1 MDELWQRYRT
11 FWTPVLIGVGV
22 FLVGIIAVHILTKDP
37 EAQKRALLSDQSS
50 LRSMKR
56 PERGVAEQLR
66 KLAGDLDVQATS
78 WATRLDTSRSAGEE
92 LIEQAVDR
100 ALRAAVLRGA
110 SDAEA
115 RDAARLAARF
125 DDDEVAAERAA
136 RRFASLKDQN
146 IELLRSGDPNVAF
159 GRLLNEVWTA
169 LRVRANRADLEIADA
184 LGFDAV
190 ASVNRATLPG
200 RVLTLALVADLADL
214 AIRGGVNAF
223 DLIKVEPNIV
233 PGQPTDFVTE
243 WPITIS
249 MEGPYGAIARIVDRV
264 TEPQHAEAL
273 LGATLKQPGGRTGR
287 TPDGVV
293 RFEATIAAAVVR
305 PAVDLGLDRSEQ

>member
-22 FLVGIIAVHILTKDP
+22 FLVGIIAVHIVTKDP
-37 EAQKRALLSDQSS
+37 EVQKRLLTSDQRK
-50 LRSMKR
+50 LRDMKR
-56 PERGVAEQLR
+56 PERGVADELR
-66 KLAGDLDVQATS
+66 KLTTDLDAQATS
-78 WATRLDTSRSAGEE
+78 WATRLDSSRSGGQA
-92 LIEQAVDR
+92 LIEQATDR

-115 RDAARLAARF
+115 RDTARLAARF
-125 DDDEVAAERAA
+125 DDDEVAAERAV
-136 RRFASLKDQN
+136 RRFVSLKDQN

-169 LRVRANRADLEIADA
+169 LRVRANRADMEIADT

-200 RVLTLALVADLADL
+200 RVMTLALVADLADL
-214 AIRGGVNAF
+214 AIRGGVSAF
-223 DLIKVEPNIV
+223 DLVKLEPNIA

-243 WPITIS
+243 WPVTVS
-249 MEGPYGAIARIVDRV
+249 LEGPYGAIARIIDRV
-264 TEPQHAEAL
+264 TDPQHAEAL

-293 RFEATIAAAVVR
+293 RFDATIGAAVVR
-305 PAVDLGLDRSEQ
+305 PGVDLGLDRSEQ

>member
-22 FLVGIIAVHILTKDP
+22 FLVGIIAVHIITKDP
-37 EAQKRALLSDQSS
+37 EAQKRGLIADQSS
-50 LRSMKR
+50 LRGMKR

-66 KLAGDLDVQATS
+66 KLTGDLDAQATS
-78 WATRLDTSRSAGEE
+78 WATRLDTSRSAGEQ
-92 LIEQAVDR
+92 LLEQGVDR
-100 ALRAAVLRGA
+100 ALRAAILRGA

-115 RDAARLAARF
+115 RDTARLAARF
-125 DDDEVAAERAA
+125 DDDEVAAARAA
-136 RRFASLKDQN
+136 RKFATLKPQS
-146 IELLRSGDPNVAF
+146 IEQLRSGDPNVAF
-159 GRLLNEVWTA
+159 GGLKSEVWTA
-169 LRVRANRADLEIADA
+169 LRVRANRADMEIADA
-184 LGFDAV
+184 LGFDAI

-200 RVLTLALVADLADL
+200 CVLSLALVADLADL
-214 AIRGGVNAF
+214 AIRGGVSAF
-223 DLIKVEPNIV
+223 DMIKVGPNIT

-243 WPITIS
+243 WPVTIA
-249 MEGPYGAIARIVDRV
+249 MEGPYGAIARLVDRV
-264 TEPQHAEAL
+264 TDPQHAEAL

-293 RFEATIAAAVVR
+293 RFEATLAAAVVR